1 MLGTIIA
8 VMASAFITGALARLA
23 VPGPDPMPI
32 WLTVAIGLVGSV
44 VGGAIAAALS
54 HRDPYAVSLG
64 SFAAAVLLVIAYRRF
79 VQKRPVVGRDA
90 LRFPKRGIG
99 VPAYRERLRRA
110 GIDPDKL
117 PFEGQRPDLPPVAA
131 GDAEAKD
138 AEGSPTAREFSN
150 DVLTPEERT
159 EALKRLAAQ
168 RDAGEITED
177 EYRERRRRIVYG
189 EVG

>member
-99 VPAYRERLRRA
+99 VPAYRERMRRA
-110 GIDPDKL
+110 GIDPDLL
-117 PFEGQRPDLPPVAA
+117 PFEQRRTDTPPTPAA
-131 GDAEAKD
+131 DGRQ
-138 AEGSPTAREFSN
+138 PTTVDET
-150 DVLTPEERT
+150 LTPDQRT
-159 EALKRLAAQ
+159 EALRRLAAQ
-168 RDAGEITED
+168 RDAGEISDD
-177 EYRERRRRIVYG
+177 EYRERRHRIVYG
-189 EVG
+189 DGS